1 MPAYRHARRK
11 ANYLPF
17 TIAVCAVV
25 AVIIITV
32 IVIVATSGD
41 EPTHS
46 ANTTTTATASTHP
59 ADTTAESTTISTTAA
74 STTTGSATG
83 SSTGNSSSNNSGAG
97 NSNSGNGVSGP
108 SDNMLYTGSLL
119 TVPASGSITKTQ
131 KQVKY
136 GLQILVNNNY
146 NYDESQPT
154 DHVLMNAFSGRAYKI
169 AYNNLDADR
178 FTLKEFNRMTADFK
192 NIYPNEYLQ
201 VCSGYRTIA
210 TQKRNFDNSVAEN
223 GLEET
228 LKWFTRPGYSEHH
241 TGFSI
246 DFNTNAYGSAAFTG
260 KGNQAWFSKNCH
272 KYGFILRYQ
281 ADKYDITRVNAEP
294 WHFRQVG
301 IPHADYIM
309 KNNLCLEEYID
320 KIKNYSHNDPLTITP
335 DAGGTYDVYY
345 VKSTGASTVIDLSGY
360 KSYYCSGNNVDGFII
375 TAQK

>member
-11 ANYLPF
+11 SNYLPF

-41 EPTHS
+41 ESTHS
-46 ANTTTTATASTHP
+46 PNTTTTVTASTHP

-83 SSTGNSSSNNSGAG
+83 NRTSGSGSAGNSGSGSGAG
-97 NSNSGNGVSGP
+97 SVSGS

-119 TVPASGSITKTQ
+119 TVPVSGSITKTQ

-260 KGNQAWFSKNCH
+260 KGNQAWFAKNCH

-320 KIKNYSHNDPLTITP
+320 KIKNYSHDDPLTITP

>member
-46 ANTTTTATASTHP
+46 PNTTTTATASTHP

-83 SSTGNSSSNNSGAG
+83 NRTSGSGSAGNSGSGSGAG
-97 NSNSGNGVSGP
+97 SVSGS

-119 TVPASGSITKTQ
+119 TVPVSGSVTKTQ
-131 KQVKY
+131 KEVKY
-136 GLQILVNNNY
+136 GLQILVNNEY
-146 NYDESQPT
+146 DYDENQPT
-154 DHVLMNAFSGRAYKI
+154 DHVMMTAFSGRAYKI

-335 DAGGTYDVYY
+335 DAGGTYNVYY

>member
-41 EPTHS
+41 ESTHS
-46 ANTTTTATASTHP
+46 PNTTTTVTASTHP

-83 SSTGNSSSNNSGAG
+83 NRTSGSGSAGNSGSGSGAG
-97 NSNSGNGVSGP
+97 SVSGS

-320 KIKNYSHNDPLTITP
+320 KIKNYSHDDPLTITP

>member
-17 TIAVCAVV
+17 TIAVCAVI

-46 ANTTTTATASTHP
+46 ANTTTTATATTRP
-59 ADTTAESTTISTTAA
+59 ADTTAQSTTISTTAA
-74 STTTGSATG
+74 TTSGSATG
-83 SSTGNSSSNNSGAG
+83 NRTSGSGNAGNSGSGSGAG
-97 NSNSGNGVSGP
+97 GAYGS

-119 TVPASGSITKTQ
+119 TVPASGSVTKTQ
-131 KQVKY
+131 KEVKY
-136 GLQILVNNNY
+136 GLQILVNNDY
-146 NYDESQPT
+146 DYDENQPT
-154 DHVLMNAFSGRAYKI
+154 DHVMMTAFSDRAYKV
-169 AYNNLDADR
+169 AYTDLNADR
-178 FTLKEFNRMTADFK
+178 FTLQQFNRMTADYK
-192 NIYPNEYLQ
+192 KIYPNEYLQ

-210 TQKRNFDNSVAEN
+210 TQRRNFNNSVAAD

-228 LKWFTRPGYSEHH
+228 LKWFSKPGYSEHH

-260 KGNQAWFSKNCH
+260 KGNQVWFSKNCH

-281 ADKYDITRVNAEP
+281 ANKYDITRINAEP

-309 KNNLCLEEYID
+309 KNNLCLEEYIE
-320 KIKNYSHNDPLTITP
+320 KIKNYSHDNPLTITP
-335 DAGGTYDVYY
+335 DAGGTYNVYY